1 VLGIFEMNIISKM
14 INDQFW
20 NIAFRTGMYDFLM
33 MSSYDHS
40 LKTIA
45 NSAKIEEGWKVM
57 DVGCGSGRLLFHLS
71 NKLKDTGSQWT
82 GLELTPGGIS
92 ACKYRIRNMGLEDI
106 ANVLPANMCQPLP
119 LDNDSMDVAI
129 AHFSMYV
136 IPDRNKRIEA
146 FKNIASALKEGG
158 RVYLAAPGKNYNA
171 KDQVNSSIA
180 IDKENAEM
188 SGLKRGLNKL
198 LFSTFGYW
206 SEKAIT
212 KRIQDGVWSSFSKE
226 ELESEAREAGLKL
239 EWVKGVYGETSLM
252 ASFSK

>member
-1 VLGIFEMNIISKM
+1 MNIVSKT

-45 NSAKIEEGWKVM
+45 NSAKIEKGWNVM

-71 NKLKDTGSQWT
+71 NKLKDTGSKWT
-82 GLELTPGGIS
+82 GLELTPGGLS

-119 LDNDSMDVAI
+119 LDKNSIDVAI

-136 IPDRNKRIEA
+136 IPDRDKRIDA

-158 RVYLAAPGKNYNA
+158 RIYLATPGKNYNA
-171 KDQVNSSIA
+171 KDQVHSSIA
-180 IDKENAEM
+180 IDKENSEI
-188 SGLKRGLNKL
+188 SGIRRTLNKL
-198 LFSTFGYW
+198 LFLTLGYW

-212 KRIQDGVWSSFSKE
+212 KRIRAGIWCSFSKD
-226 ELESEAREAGLKL
+226 ELEKEAGEAGLKL
-239 EWVKGVYGETSLM
+239 EWVKDVYGDTSLM
-252 ASFSK
+252 AVFCK